1 MASANDGPLSD
12 AFEETDFGD
21 VGFAFDGN
29 YSSIDEVPALVA
41 SYAITRSRSAHLLHC
56 DLPRWVPLLVHSRL
70 SLSRG
75 GVRSPGDIL
84 FQHRH
89 ETRTRFRTGLGGGRR
104 IRGRDR
110 DADAQPQGGQA
121 EPQRAGVE
129 GPGDS
134 GYGMR
139 DKPRHKLTRLSPRDV
154 TTHTLHG
161 RNLVGLSNRIW

>member
-29 YSSIDEVPALVA
+29 YSSIDEWQDE
-41 SYAITRSRSAHLLHC
+41 TEKTEG
-56 DLPRWVPLLVHSRL
+56 PLLVHSRL

-139 DKPRHKLTRLSPRDV
+139 DKPRHKLTRLPPRDV
-154 TTHTLHG
+154 TTHRERTKG
-161 RNLVGLSNRIW
+161 VAFD